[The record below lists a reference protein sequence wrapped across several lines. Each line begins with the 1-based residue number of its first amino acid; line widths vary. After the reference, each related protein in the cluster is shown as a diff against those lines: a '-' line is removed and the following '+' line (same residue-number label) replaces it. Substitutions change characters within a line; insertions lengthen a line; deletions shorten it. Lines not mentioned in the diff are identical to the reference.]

1 MLADIKREL
10 SQSLGILDK
19 AEGVCLRATF
29 IVDPDG
35 IIRFVSVNDLSVGR
49 NPQEVLRVLDALQTD
64 ELCPCNWQ
72 KGDDVLKDRL
82 PEYARDL
89 KLNLSSLASEQL
101 LSPQQKAGSFIAA
114 ALAADHAPT
123 TRDLVDAFGGEL
135 SPEALNAA
143 KIAASL
149 MAMNNIYYRFVHL
162 VHAADYKTLPAKL
175 RMTAMA
181 KPGVD
186 KVDFELWSLAVAAV
200 NGCGRCL
207 TAHEHELRGRG
218 VTREVIQDAIRVAS
232 VVHAVAVTIEALET
246 SSGIGQIAVAV

>member
-1 MLADIKREL
+1 MSI
-10 SQSLGILDK
+10 
-19 AEGVCLRATF
+19 
-29 IVDPDG
+29 
-35 IIRFVSVNDLSVGR
+35 
-49 NPQEVLRVLDALQTD
+49 
-64 ELCPCNWQ
+64 
-72 KGDDVLKDRL
+72 DVLKDRL

-101 LSPQQKAGSFIAA
+101 LSPQQKAGSFVTA
-114 ALAADHAPT
+114 ALAANHAPT
-123 TRDLVDAFGGEL
+123 TQAVVDAFGGEL

-186 KVDFELWSLAVAAV
+186 KVDFELWSLVVSAI
-200 NGCGRCL
+200 NGCGMCL
-207 TAHEHELRGRG
+207 EAHEK
-218 VTREVIQDAIRVAS
+218 VCREHGLSAEQIQAAVRIAAT
-232 VVHAVAVTIEALET
+232 VHAVARTLSAEEAL
-246 SSGIGQIAVAV
+246 AVPLARAA